1 MARMKFDPSS
11 AVQTGMY
18 KVFFKWGHFV
28 GRRPLLVILV
38 SFALALLGS
47 VRLIISPRFPMPAVV
62 EQDEL
67 WVPQEAQAI
76 DDKDRYDAVFS
87 TTYRRNTLY
96 FTTKPPGGNILTSPV
111 LAEIRRFDLMVGDGL
126 NATHYGRNR
135 DGSGIPLDFYVE
147 DDGRHSVAGYEEV
160 CAKMGINFGQNL
172 SDPDDSG
179 APGCLIFGHPLEAFY
194 RVGGGVPRAPTW
206 LPGDFVFD
214 FTDDEINQI
223 VTDKRGPDKT
233 LFPDSSNRT
242 VNVDAIF
249 GGIEKDANGKVTG
262 AKSLAFTC
270 AAARPR
276 RRRPRPRRRRP
287 CPRSPLPPPHPP
299 DPPPQRRRYLLDE
312 MPTDSN
318 ERTAAMAWED
328 QLNYLIHPK
337 WCNDPPDSG
346 GSATEGHI
354 VWESEL
360 VDIFPQTAGATSR
373 ELSKNIRGDLGA
385 LQARRRRPPAR

>member
-1 MARMKFDPSS
+1 M
-11 AVQTGMY
+11 
-18 KVFFKWGHFV
+18 
-28 GRRPLLVILV
+28 ILV

-111 LAEIRRFDLMVGDGL
+111 LAEIRRFDLMVTEGL

-179 APGCLIFGHPLEAFY
+179 ALGCLIFGHPLEAFY

-223 VTDKRGPDKT
+223 VTNKRGPDKT
-233 LFPDSSNRT
+233 LFPRLEQPHGQRRRHLRRHRED
-242 VNVDAIF
+242 
-249 GGIEKDANGKVTG
+249 ENGKVTG

-270 AAARPR
+270 AAAVRPAAAPPPAPAPPPSVPAPPPPPSLSSPPA
-276 RRRPRPRRRRP
+276 PRP
-287 CPRSPLPPPHPP
+287 
-299 DPPPQRRRYLLDE
+299 
-312 MPTDSN
+312 
-318 ERTAAMAWED
+318 
-328 QLNYLIHPK
+328 K
-337 WCNDPPDSG
+337 
-346 GSATEGHI
+346 
-354 VWESEL
+354 
-360 VDIFPQTAGATSR
+360 TAGTSSTR
-373 ELSKNIRGDLGA
+373 CRRTRTS
-385 LQARRRRPPAR
+385 ARRRWRGRTS

>member
-1 MARMKFDPSS
+1 
-11 AVQTGMY
+11 
-18 KVFFKWGHFV
+18 
-28 GRRPLLVILV
+28 
-38 SFALALLGS
+38 
-47 VRLIISPRFPMPAVV
+47 MPAVV

-76 DDKDRYDAVFS
+76 DDKDRYDAAF
-87 TTYRRNTLY
+87 RRAGATRC
-96 FTTKPPGGNILTSPV
+96 TPPRAMPGGNILTSPV
-111 LAEIRRFDLMVGDGL
+111 LAEIRRFDQMVGEGL

-160 CAKMGINFGQNL
+160 CAKMGIQLRPEPLRPRRLGPPPPL
-172 SDPDDSG
+172 
-179 APGCLIFGHPLEAFY
+179 FGHRQGLY

-249 GGIEKDANGKVTG
+249 GGIEKDENGKVTG

-270 AAARPR
+270 AAAAQGAPPPP
-276 RRRPRPRRRRP
+276 RRPRPCPAAARAPPVPPSPPTRRP
-287 CPRSPLPPPHPP
+287 
-299 DPPPQRRRYLLDE
+299 
-312 MPTDSN
+312 
-318 ERTAAMAWED
+318 
-328 QLNYLIHPK
+328 K
-337 WCNDPPDSG
+337 
-346 GSATEGHI
+346 
-354 VWESEL
+354 
-360 VDIFPQTAGATSR
+360 TAGTCSTRCRRTRTS
-373 ELSKNIRGDLGA
+373 
-385 LQARRRRPPAR
+385 ARRRWRGRTSSTT

>member
-1 MARMKFDPSS
+1 MARMMKFDPSS

-18 KVFFKWGHFV
+18 KIFYKWGHFV

-67 WVPQEAQAI
+67 WVPQQAQAI

-96 FTTKPPGGNILTSPV
+96 FTTKPPGGNILTSSV
-111 LAEIRRFDLMVGDGL
+111 LAEIRRFDRMVGDGL

-147 DDGRHSVAGYEEV
+147 DDGRHSIAGYEEV

-206 LPGDFVFD
+206 LPGEFVFD
-214 FTDDEINQI
+214 FTDEEINQI

-249 GGIEKDANGKVTG
+249 GGIEKDADGKVTG

-270 AAARPR
+270 AAAARAAPPPP
-276 RRRPRPRRRRP
+276 RRPRPRPAPRPPFPPPPRPPPRRP
-287 CPRSPLPPPHPP
+287 NAAGTCSTRC
-299 DPPPQRRRYLLDE
+299 RR
-312 MPTDSN
+312 T
-318 ERTAAMAWED
+318 RT
-328 QLNYLIHPK
+328 
-337 WCNDPPDSG
+337 S
-346 GSATEGHI
+346 
-354 VWESEL
+354 
-360 VDIFPQTAGATSR
+360 
-373 ELSKNIRGDLGA
+373 
-385 LQARRRRPPAR
+385 ARRRWRGRTSSTT